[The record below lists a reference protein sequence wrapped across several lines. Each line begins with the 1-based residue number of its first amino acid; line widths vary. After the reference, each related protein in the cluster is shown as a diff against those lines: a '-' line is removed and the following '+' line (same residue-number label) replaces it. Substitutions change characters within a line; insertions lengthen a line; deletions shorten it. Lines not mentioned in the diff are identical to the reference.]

1 MGTVPYTIMN
11 INEIR
16 SERATGKGKEWVTD
30 TFSKQR
36 AKVIISNAE
45 KFLDNFNFT
54 MTRTGAKVTSSN
66 DDETTVHINM
76 DLNYKRKEWL
86 ASVYYIRLEYNLRLA
101 PFLYRF

>member
-1 MGTVPYTIMN
+1 MTAPYTIMN

-16 SERATGKGKEWVTD
+16 RERATGKGKKWVTD

-36 AKVIISNAE
+36 SNVIISNAE
-45 KFLDNFNFT
+45 KFLDNFELT
-54 MTRTGAKVTSSN
+54 MTRIGAKVASS

-86 ASVYYIRLEYNLRLA
+86 ASVYYIRLEYNLKLA
-101 PFLYRF
+101 PFFHRF

>member
-1 MGTVPYTIMN
+1 MD

-16 SERATGKGKEWVTD
+16 SKGATGEGKKWVAD

-45 KFLDNFNFT
+45 KFLDNFNLT
-54 MTRTGAKVTSSN
+54 MTRTGAKVKSFD

-86 ASVYYIRLEYNLRLA
+86 ASVYYIRLEYNLKLA
-101 PFLYRF
+101 PCFYRF

>member
-1 MGTVPYTIMN
+1 MN

-16 SERATGKGKEWVTD
+16 SEGATGKGEKWVAD

-45 KFLDNFNFT
+45 KFLDNFNLT
-54 MTRTGAKVTSSN
+54 MTRTGATVASSG

-86 ASVYYIRLEYNLRLA
+86 ASVYYIRLEYNLKLA
-101 PFLYRF
+101 PCLYRF